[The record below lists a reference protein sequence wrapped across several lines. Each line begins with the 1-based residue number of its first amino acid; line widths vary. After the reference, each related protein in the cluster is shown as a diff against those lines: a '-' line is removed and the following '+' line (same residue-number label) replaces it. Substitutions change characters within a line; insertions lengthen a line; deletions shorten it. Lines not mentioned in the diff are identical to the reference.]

1 MWSFTAGVGD
11 DEPMGTAPRT
21 AVIDAGT
28 RLKSWLAHPRLLLAL
43 KTAIAV
49 GLAWLIA
56 PLVPGVAEEYP
67 YYAPLGAL
75 ISVSPTLMSSVKR
88 GAQTLAALA
97 IGILLAGGIIVFS
110 VPNVFTISVVVG
122 IGVLIAGSRWLTA
135 GGEYVAVAALF
146 VLIIGGQNAD
156 EYSIGY
162 LVQMSVGIAV
172 GLSVNLLI
180 LPPLNTTAAVLRL
193 AEFRSLLSDH
203 LHDIG
208 KALVETWPPEHEDW
222 ASRSGT
228 LSDTADRV
236 RDAVG
241 QADESRR
248 LNPRARL
255 HQRDLEK
262 DYEDL
267 SHLETM
273 TFHVRDLT
281 QVLATA
287 IWESPFPAE
296 LPQGLREPLS
306 DTIHAVADVLTL
318 RNAGD
323 DISEG
328 IAAAEEALHIL
339 LERLDQ
345 QRDVDPSALSPAATA
360 AMDLRRILA
369 ILQGASTTADA

>member
-1 MWSFTAGVGD
+1 
-11 DEPMGTAPRT
+11 MGTAPRT
-21 AVIDAGT
+21 AVVGAGT
-28 RLKSWLAHPRLLLAL
+28 RLKSWLAHPRLLLAV

-49 GLAWLIA
+49 GLAWVFA
-56 PLVPGVAEEYP
+56 HLVPGVADEYP

-97 IGILLAGGIIVFS
+97 IGILLAGAIIVFWE
-110 VPNVFTISVVVG
+110 PNVLTISVVVG

-135 GGEYVAVAALF
+135 SGEYVAVAALF

-156 EYSIGY
+156 DYSIGY

-172 GLSVNLLI
+172 GLLVNVVI
-180 LPPLNTTAAVLRL
+180 LPPLNFSGAVIKLG
-193 AEFRSLLSDH
+193 EFRSQLSSH

-208 KALVETWPPEHEDW
+208 KALVESWPPEHEDW
-222 ASRSGT
+222 ANRSGT
-228 LSDTADRV
+228 LVDTADRV
-236 RDAVG
+236 RESVT
-241 QADESRR
+241 QADESRK
-248 LNPRARL
+248 LNPRAKL
-255 HQRDLEK
+255 HRRNLEK

-267 SHLETM
+267 ADLETV

-281 QVLATA
+281 QVLAA
-287 IWESPFPAE
+287 SIWESPFPAE

-306 DTIHAVADVLTL
+306 GTIHAVADVLTM
-318 RNAGD
+318 RNAGED
-323 DISEG
+323 VDVG
-328 IAAAEEALHIL
+328 VDAAEEALRIL

-369 ILQGASTTADA
+369 ILQKSSTTADA

>member
-1 MWSFTAGVGD
+1 MSTV
-11 DEPMGTAPRT
+11 PRR
-21 AVIDAGT
+21 AVISAGT
-28 RLKSWLAHPRLLLAL
+28 RLKSWLTHPRLLLAV
-43 KTAIAV
+43 KTSIAV
-49 GLAWLIA
+49 GLAWVLA
-56 PLVPGVAEEYP
+56 HLVPGVADDYP

-97 IGILLAGGIIVFS
+97 IGILLAGAIITFS
-110 VPNVFTISVVVG
+110 QPNVITISLVVG

-162 LVQMSVGIAV
+162 LVQMGVGIAV
-172 GLSVNLLI
+172 GLTVNLVI
-180 LPPLNTTAAVLRL
+180 LPPLNTTGAVLRL
-193 AEFRSLLSDH
+193 AQFRTLLSDH

-222 ASRSGT
+222 AGRSGT
-228 LSDTADRV
+228 LSDTASRV
-236 RDAVG
+236 REAVG
-241 QADESRR
+241 QADESRK
-248 LNPRARL
+248 LNPRARI
-255 HQRDLEK
+255 HQRDLEQ

-267 SHLETM
+267 SDLETM

-281 QVLATA
+281 QVLAAA
-287 IWESPFPAE
+287 IWGERGFTAE
-296 LPQGLREPLS
+296 LPEVLREPLS
-306 DTIHAVADVLTL
+306 DTLHAVADVLTL
-318 RNAGD
+318 RNAGE

-328 IAAAEEALHIL
+328 VEAADEALRIL
-339 LERLDQ
+339 LERLDE
-345 QRDVDPSALSPAATA
+345 QRDLEPSSLSPAATA

-369 ILQGASTTADA
+369 ILQEASPPTDA